1 MMKHYSEWIEQASQ
15 MYENGMK
22 YYQIARE
29 LGVDRKVVSYRLRQ
43 LGYESDKRYVRNVPV
58 EKLRKYDYTEAEKIF
73 DKIDTE
79 EKAYWLGFLYA
90 DGNVDEDQN
99 TISLALA
106 EEDKAHVEAF
116 RSFMRL
122 GEKKLHKKIRK
133 LNDKD
138 FVSYEF
144 AMTSEIIKC
153 QLQRLG
159 CKPKKTYDLRFP
171 STKIVPKK
179 FQRHFV
185 RGYIDGDGSITN
197 GTTSVI
203 VLDVLGTKEFINS
216 YQQWTGLH
224 QNKIHPFCHTDN
236 VVHSMYSGLA
246 AIYILDKLYEDSTVY
261 LKRKHDRYLV
271 LRRLR
276 LKTVRRPKTI
286 IAEFSKKGLSKPD
299 LRLKAL
305 LKEIDSLQ

>member
-1 MMKHYSEWIEQASQ
+1 MK
-15 MYENGMK
+15 
-22 YYQIARE
+22 
-29 LGVDRKVVSYRLRQ
+29 
-43 LGYESDKRYVRNVPV
+43 
-58 EKLRKYDYTEAEKIF
+58 
-73 DKIDTE
+73 
-79 EKAYWLGFLYA
+79 
-90 DGNVDEDQN
+90 
-99 TISLALA
+99 
-106 EEDKAHVEAF
+106 
-116 RSFMRL
+116 L

-133 LNDKD
+133 LNGKN

-185 RGYIDGDGSITN
+185 RGYIDGDGSVTN

-224 QNKIHPFCHTDN
+224 QNK
-236 VVHSMYSGLA
+236 VVNSPDITLHATGT
-246 AIYILDKLYEDSTVY
+246 EGSTVY

>member
-1 MMKHYSEWIEQASQ
+1 MKHYSEWIEQASQ
-15 MYENGMK
+15 MYEQGMK

-29 LGVDRKVVSYRLRQ
+29 LGVDRKIVSYRLRQ
-43 LGYESDKRYVRNVPV
+43 FGYESDLRYVRNIPV

-73 DKIDTE
+73 NKVDTE

-90 DGNVDEDQN
+90 DGNIEEDQN
-99 TISLALA
+99 TVSMALA
-106 EEDKAHVEAF
+106 EADKEHVEAF
-116 RSFMRL
+116 RLFMKL
-122 GEKKLHKKIRK
+122 DKKKLHKKSK
-133 LNDKD
+133 TMNDKT
-138 FVSYEF
+138 FIGYEF
-144 AMTSEIIKC
+144 AMTSKTIKS
-153 QLQRLG
+153 QLIKLG
-159 CKPKKTYDLRFP
+159 CKPRKTYDLKFP
-171 STKIVPKK
+171 SVRIVPKRLQK
-179 FQRHFV
+179 HFV
-185 RGYIDGDGSITN
+185 RGYIDGDGSITT

-203 VLDVLGTKEFINS
+203 VLDVLGTREFIDG

-246 AIYILDKLYEDSTVY
+246 AVYILDKLYEGSTVY
-261 LKRKHDRYLV
+261 LRRKYDRYLD

-276 LKTVRRPKTI
+276 LKTIRRPKSI

-305 LKEIDSLQ
+305 LNEIDSLQ